1 MAYTMYTP
9 LNVWLDPASVTDV
22 VAYIQNYLSEN
33 TIYSEEEIETLIHDY
48 LEAHP
53 ELIGGVQSVNG
64 KTGTVVLTASDINTQ
79 NNVTIESV
87 LSSLSSQ
94 ISSIASSVATNTSNI
109 TNLTGRMTTAETDIS
124 NLKSSLP
131 HNELA
136 WMLKTGA
143 FWNASGVKTES
154 ESGKCTDPIFVP
166 AGWHLVVSVGIGTSA
181 ASITEVTSSDAF
193 VSTVVIGSC
202 MNYDV
207 CTTSDKY
214 FSISKAG
221 QNDWVPTSIC
231 LFKDYDAIDR
241 GKTYNLDETPIR
253 AAIARS
259 SGVIE
264 PSTGAFLSE
273 FKINAGETINANCKG
288 SSGVFTIKVVYNDGS
303 VDSVAGS
310 SSSAFRDYTLRA
322 KYDGT
327 AYVCTLKQASDAVG
341 GTLNII
347 PYSDSDAVNI
357 LKRVVCIGDSYTTGY
372 TVDTDGNAYQENEE
386 FSWPHYMSNR
396 TGNEWLNCGASG
408 VSTKTWLT
416 NARGLNRA
424 KFFGTAQAYVIGL
437 MINDS
442 SDTDRHVDVGTDA
455 DIGTSAD
462 TFYAYYTQIIREA
475 ATISP
480 NAYVMLLT
488 CPRELNTDEYSR
500 FHPYNVAVRAIYESY
515 KSTYNVVLV
524 DLVEYASFFN
534 AEVFTSDAWYSHYTA
549 IGYEF
554 MAEQLYKVL
563 SLVIDNNHELFKYA
577 ALIPYKDAQ
586 TIYSIRSLV
595 DLNVDTV
602 STAPSTY
609 MNGKYKSFTIGST
622 VYFYGVFVAVKA
634 VSSGLNSLM
643 PDLPAPQDN
652 SIVFFEYDV
661 GDNILNTYFSYTTGW
676 RHNGPLSIGDIVYVY
691 GSYTAESAQSNS
703 LSAPA
708 SLDVVDTQQEDM

>member
-1 MAYTMYTP
+1 MPTNAKK
-9 LNVWLDPASVTDV
+9 
-22 VAYIQNYLSEN
+22 IR
-33 TIYSEEEIETLIHDY
+33 
-48 LEAHP
+48 
-53 ELIGGVQSVNG
+53 IGGVSH
-64 KTGTVVLTASDINTQ
+64 DIEDTYAR
-79 NNVTIESV
+79 TE
-87 LSSLSSQ
+87 LSALK
-94 ISSIASSVATNTSNI
+94 
-109 TNLTGRMTTAETDIS
+109 S
-124 NLKSSLP
+124 NLP
-131 HNELA
+131 YNELT

-154 ESGKCTDPIFVP
+154 ESGQCTDPILVP

-181 ASITEVTSSDAF
+181 ASITEVSSADAF
-193 VSTVVIGSC
+193 VSTVVVGSC
-202 MNYDV
+202 VNYDV
-207 CTTSDKY
+207 CPDSDRY
-214 FSISKAG
+214 YSISCVPG
-221 QNDWVPTSIC
+221 QNDWITPSIC

-253 AAIARS
+253 AAISRS

-273 FKINAGETINANCKG
+273 FKIKAGETINANCKG
-288 SSGVFTIKVVYNDGS
+288 SSSLFTIKIVYNGGS
-303 VDSVAGS
+303 VDTVAGS
-310 SSSAFRDYTLRA
+310 SSSTFKDYTLRA
-322 KYDGT
+322 KYDGR

-341 GTLNII
+341 GTLKVIQ
-347 PYSDSDAVNI
+347 YSDSDAVNI
-357 LKRVVCIGDSYTTGY
+357 LKRVVCIGDSYTSGY
-372 TVDTDGNAYQENEE
+372 TVDADGNAYQVNEE

-408 VSTKTWLT
+408 ASTKTWMT

-462 TFYAYYTQIIREA
+462 TFYAYYTQIIREV

-554 MAEQLYKVL
+554 MAEQLYKIL
-563 SLVIDNNHELFKYA
+563 SLVIDNNHDQFKYT
-577 ALIPYKDAQ
+577 ALIPYNTELSLASVK
-586 TIYSIRSLV
+586 TIV
-595 DLNVDTV
+595 DLNTPTDLAY
-602 STAPSTY
+602 SSTY
-609 MNGKYKSFTIGST
+609 IDGEGKAVTIGNT
-622 VYFYGVFVAVKA
+622 VYFYIMFTALRAVG
-634 VSSGLNSLM
+634 SGLNNVF
-643 PDLPAPQDN
+643 PALPAPQTGTIIFERNMNDN
-652 SIVFFEYDV
+652 LLD
-661 GDNILNTYFSYTTGW
+661 TYFSYTTGW
-676 RHNGPLSIGDIVYVY
+676 RHNGALSIGDIVYVY
-691 GSYTAESAQSNS
+691 GSYTAVSAQSNS
-703 LSAPA
+703 LSTPA
-708 SLDVVDTQQEDM
+708 SLDVINTQQEDM